1 MSIFNN
7 ENEFKPI
14 VRFKKE
20 LPNYYVS
27 ESGLVLSTKRGQQ
40 LKAMRSKHMRL
51 QNSGRNGSR
60 SVGSN
65 DQHLVCLQCDFS
77 IPKHIFD
84 DYDYSLRSS
93 NQKSGR
99 KLKVSS
105 VKITVSVH
113 RCVAETWMPIDKF
126 PPASLADCWDDM
138 PEAAK
143 EWVRDTAV
151 VDHIDDNPSNNH
163 VSNLR
168 WVTPKENNV
177 HRKLQNEEV

>member
-7 ENEFKPI
+7 NNEFKPI
-14 VRFKKE
+14 VRFQKE

-27 ESGLVLSTKRGQQ
+27 EAGIVLSTKRGQQ

-51 QNSGRNGSR
+51 QNTGRTGSR
-60 SVGSN
+60 SPGSN

-84 DYDYSLRSS
+84 DYDYSLRKS
-93 NQKSGR
+93 NHKK
-99 KLKVSS
+99 KLQNS

-126 PPASLADCWDDM
+126 PPTSLAHCWDDM

-143 EWVRDTAV
+143 VWVRDTAV
-151 VDHIDDNPSNNH
+151 VDHIDNDPSNNH
-163 VSNLR
+163 ASNLR

>member
-1 MSIFNN
+1 MTIFNN
-7 ENEFKPI
+7 ESEFKQI
-14 VRFKKE
+14 VRFQKE

-27 ESGLVLSTKRGQQ
+27 KEGLVLSTKRGQQ

-51 QNSGRNGSR
+51 QNTGRNGSR
-60 SVGSN
+60 PVGSN

-84 DYDYSLRSS
+84 DYDYSLRNSYAA
-93 NQKSGR
+93 K
-99 KLKVSS
+99 SS

-113 RCVAETWMPIDKF
+113 RCVAETWMPIDEF
-126 PPASLADCWDDM
+126 PPSSLADCWDDM

-151 VDHIDDNPSNNH
+151 VDHIDDDPSNNH

-177 HRKLQNEEV
+177 HRKSQNEEV